1 MNIKKEYI
9 VLGRKIFT
17 MNIFVCLDENGGMTF
32 NNRRQS
38 SDRVIRKDMLQMVS
52 ENTLYITPYSAK
64 QFAEETGN
72 IVTEENCLEQARETE
87 YVFIENLQ
95 ISDYLSK
102 IQQIIVYRWKRAY
115 PADFFFDMELPS
127 EEWTLSAYEELEGHS
142 HECIGK
148 EIYTKISKE

>member
-1 MNIKKEYI
+1 
-9 VLGRKIFT
+9 

-64 QFAEETGN
+64 QFSDESGI
-72 IVTEENCLEQARETE
+72 IVADENCLEQADETA
-87 YVFIENLQ
+87 YVFIENMK

-102 IQQIIVYRWKRAY
+102 IQKIIVYRWKRAY
-115 PADFFFDMELPS
+115 PADFFFDIALPS
-127 EEWTLSAYEELEGHS
+127 EEWALSSYEEFEGYS

-148 EIYTKISKE
+148 EIYTRTK